1 MSSEPKTATNEEV
14 PFQVNQKKL
23 KELAERSEAVK
34 IGGKVSRNLEGQKTK
49 DKAFLHGLS

>member
-1 MSSEPKTATNEEV
+1 MSSEQKATTNNDNI

-34 IGGKVSRNLEGQKTK
+34 IGGKVGIFIENK
-49 DKAFLHGLS
+49 